1 MTSRGSWG
9 RATRTVLWGLVP
21 IALIA
26 TAAAAFPRPLILY
39 NPSPSITTG
48 YYARTPEAPATGKI
62 IAFRVP
68 TIGRDYAAVHMPY
81 LIRGGII
88 KPIVAGAGDT
98 VCTTGSSGLRIN
110 GKARAPIAEHD
121 RHGLPLPH
129 WRDCR
134 ALKAGEFFVFSDR
147 IPNSYDSRYYGPVPA
162 SDIIGTFRLVWK
174 STALGTT

>member
-1 MTSRGSWG
+1 MTSRDK
-9 RATRTVLWGLVP
+9 RARAVRTILWALAP
-21 IALIA
+21 TALIA
-26 TAAAAFPRPLILY
+26 IAVAAFPRPLVLY
-39 NPSPSITTG
+39 NPSPSIETG
-48 YYARTPEAPATGKI
+48 YYARTPETPATGKI

-68 TIGRDYAAVHMPY
+68 TIGRDYAAIHMPY

-88 KPIVAGAGDT
+88 KPVAAEAGDT
-98 VCTTGSSGLRIN
+98 VCTTGSGGLRIN

-121 RHGLPLPH
+121 RHGLSLPH